1 MPRCQQI
8 SRTPRFLA
16 LASLVLVGVTA
27 QAGRP
32 LSSDDAATA
41 PVGSCQ
47 LEGWGE
53 KAGSSRAWVLAPA
66 CGLSDS
72 MELGGDYSRPQ
83 PRDESRGEA
92 SLAVKW
98 VPKSWQ
104 IPTGWGQLSF
114 GLKAGLSFER
124 PVSSGWRRSASG
136 LLGLA
141 TLAISEE
148 AAVHLNLG
156 PHKERASGQSGT
168 ALNLAGVWMPDPRG
182 LLFAEIQTNDRPALL
197 GATVRTVGGLWWLS
211 PDKLGLSL
219 TASRQSG
226 SSQTLWT
233 AGFGWYGLEF

>member
-1 MPRCQQI
+1 MPRCPYV
-8 SRTPRFLA
+8 SRMARWLA
-16 LASLVLVGVTA
+16 LIGLVPAAMTV

-41 PVGSCQ
+41 PMGSCQ

-72 MELGGDYSRPQ
+72 LEIGGDYSRPQ
-83 PRDESRGEA
+83 PRDEIRGEA
-92 SLAVKW
+92 SVAVKW

-104 IPTGWGQLSF
+104 VPTAWGSLSF

-136 LLGLA
+136 VLGLA

-148 AAVHLNLG
+148 AAVHLNIG
-156 PHKERASGQSGT
+156 PHKERASGQTGT
-168 ALNLAGVWMPDPRG
+168 VLNLAGVWVPDPRA
-182 LLFAEIQTNDRPALL
+182 LLFAEIQTNDRRALL
-197 GATVRTVGGLWWLS
+197 GTTVRTVGGLWWLS